1 MREIRNDFIY
11 VYVRNQRPKMENR
24 SHSGDFL
31 FFPCICRKN
40 LLPLQPILK
49 FIYNN
54 YI

>member
-31 FFPCICRKN
+31 LVVSRRERDIEETVCKKIDSS
-40 LLPLQPILK
+40 
-49 FIYNN
+49 
-54 YI
+54 